1 MTYIWSNSLSLK
13 YQFLCCSPRHVTT
26 VACFWLQ
33 IKRSNLQTFN
43 GILCE
48 ILYIFTFSFVIKSSF
63 SWKIIKF
70 CFVATTTI
78 PDLDLV
84 SLSSSYLNK
93 TLSDIVLPPPPPEN
107 KSGEQMKKLKSLD
120 RRNPFLDS
128 DIPFLDSDIPF
139 LDSDIPFLDQE
150 PNPFLSQDR
159 ESPFSDQVAV
169 FFRCSELVNSEI
181 TNPHFV

>member
-1 MTYIWSNSLSLK
+1 MKSCT
-13 YQFLCCSPRHVTT
+13 FL
-26 VACFWLQ
+26 L
-33 IKRSNLQTFN
+33 
-43 GILCE
+43 
-48 ILYIFTFSFVIKSSF
+48 FSFVIKSS
-63 SWKIIKF
+63 SSRKIIKF

-128 DIPFLDSDIPF
+128 DIPFLD
-139 LDSDIPFLDQE
+139 QE

-169 FFRCSELVNSEI
+169 FSGARNFCKFRN
-181 TNPHFV
+181 H

>member
-1 MTYIWSNSLSLK
+1 M
-13 YQFLCCSPRHVTT
+13 
-26 VACFWLQ
+26 
-33 IKRSNLQTFN
+33 
-43 GILCE
+43 CE
-48 ILYIFTFSFVIKSSF
+48 ILYISSYVRKSLF

-139 LDSDIPFLDQE
+139 LDQE
-150 PNPFLSQDR
+150 PNPFLSQGR
-159 ESPFSDQVAV
+159 ESQFSDQVEV
-169 FFRCSELVNSEI
+169 FFSELETFVNSEI
-181 TNPHFV
+181 TNLYFECPTEYTIINSNGNSYDFK